1 MIFTLVVQ
9 HFPEVPENMCLH
21 PHSVD
26 PVPKETA
33 RVAKAAFPKG
43 TTYMTMRDEL
53 GAIFED
59 EDFTHLFPS
68 RGQPA
73 MAPWRLALV
82 TIMQF
87 AEGLSDRQAADAVRA
102 RIDWKYALS
111 LELADP
117 GFDASVLCEF
127 RSRLLEGDSERL
139 LFDHLLEKYREMGLV
154 KARGKQRTD
163 STRILAVVRG
173 LNRLELVG
181 ESMRH
186 ALDALAT
193 VAPQWLRE
201 LVHEEWTQRYAR
213 RLDDHRLP
221 KGKEARQ
228 EEAEKIGADGYGLLN
243 EILSEGSPAW
253 LRQIP
258 AVETLRRVWVQNFFY
273 DESANVRWRTSEE
286 GIPRS
291 TDYISSPFDPDCR
304 YARKFTTSW
313 VGYRIHITETCEE
326 GLPNV
331 ITDVQT
337 APGPVAD
344 GDATPLIHEALKE
357 KDLLPE
363 TQFVDTGYLDAE
375 LLAESEKNYGVDLY
389 GPTRPD
395 YKWQARERTGFEAA
409 AFAIDWENEVATC
422 PEGKESLSWTPAID
436 RQNTK
441 VMKIKFSGKDCMP
454 CPSRDL
460 CIRSVKDYKRRTI
473 SIRRPR
479 EHHEALQRAREREGT
494 AEFKAQY
501 TRRAGVEGTISRAVR
516 TCEVRRS
523 RYIGLS
529 KTHLH
534 HLLSATSLS
543 FLRVG
548 EWLMGVPKAKTSRS
562 PFARLMAQP
571 AAA

>member
-1 MIFTLVVQ
+1 
-9 HFPEVPENMCLH
+9 MCLH

-26 PVPKETA
+26 PIPPETI
-33 RVAKAAFPKG
+33 RVAKAAFPKS

-53 GAIFED
+53 GVIFED
-59 EDFTHLFPS
+59 EDFAHLFPR

-111 LELADP
+111 LQLADS

-127 RSRLLEGDSERL
+127 RGRLLEGGSERL
-139 LFDHLLEKYREMGLV
+139 LFDHLLNRYGEMGLV

-186 ALDALAT
+186 ALDVLAT

-201 LVHEEWTQRYAR
+201 RVHEEWTQRYIR
-213 RLDDHRLP
+213 RVDDEKLP
-221 KGKEARQ
+221 KGQQARR
-228 EEAEKIGADGYGLLN
+228 EEAEKIGADGYGLLA
-243 EILSEGSPAW
+243 EVLCEGSPAW
-253 LRQIP
+253 LRQVP
-258 AVETLRRVWVQNFFY
+258 AVETLRKVWVQNFFY
-273 DESANVRWRTSEE
+273 DQNGNVRWRSSEE

-291 TDYISSPFDPDCR
+291 THYINSPLDPDCR

-313 VGYRIHITETCEE
+313 VGYRIHITETCEN
-326 GLPNV
+326 GLPNI

-337 APGPVAD
+337 APAPVAD
-344 GDATPLIHEALKE
+344 GEATPIIHETLKG

-375 LLAESEKNYGVDLY
+375 LLAESKKNYGVDLF

-395 YKWQARERTGFEAA
+395 YRWQARAKQGFGMQDFE
-409 AFAIDWENEVATC
+409 IDWDRKKAIC
-422 PEGKESLSWTPAID
+422 PEGHESVEWTPFVDNRGNDVI
-436 RQNTK
+436 RL
-441 VMKIKFSGKDCMP
+441 KFSTTDCGS
-454 CPSRDL
+454 CPSREL
-460 CIRSVKDYKRRTI
+460 CTQSDAKYPRRRLTIRPKEQY
-473 SIRRPR
+473 
-479 EHHEALQRAREREGT
+479 EALQAAREREGT
-494 AEFKAQY
+494 VEFKAQY
-501 TRRAGVEGTISRAVR
+501 TKRAGIEGTISRAVR

-523 RYIGLS
+523 RYMGLTR
-529 KTHLH
+529 THLH

-548 EWLMGVPKAKTSRS
+548 EWLMGITKPKTRRS
-562 PFARLMAQP
+562 PFARLMAGAVAP
-571 AAA
+571 

>member
-1 MIFTLVVQ
+1 
-9 HFPEVPENMCLH
+9 MCLH
-21 PHSVD
+21 PHSVE
-26 PVPKETA
+26 PVPEETA

-59 EDFTHLFPS
+59 EDFAHLFPR

-117 GFDASVLCEF
+117 GFDASVLSEF
-127 RSRLLEGDSERL
+127 RSRLLEGGAERL
-139 LFDHLLEKYREMGLV
+139 LFDHLLERFREMGLV

-181 ESMRH
+181 ETMRH
-186 ALDALAT
+186 ALDALST
-193 VAPQWLRE
+193 VAPEWLRGR
-201 LVHEEWTQRYAR
+201 VREEWTQRYIR
-213 RLDDHRLP
+213 RLDDEKLP
-221 KGKEARQ
+221 KSKEERQ
-228 EEAEKIGADGYGLLN
+228 AEAEKIGADGYELLGDV
-243 EILSEGSPAW
+243 LSEGSPAW

-258 AVETLRRVWVQNFFY
+258 AVETLRKVWLQNFFY
-273 DESANVRWRTSEE
+273 DQGGNVRWRTSEE

-291 TDYISSPFDPDCR
+291 ARYVNSPIDPDCR

-313 VGYRIHITETCEE
+313 VGYRVHLTETCEE
-326 GLPNV
+326 GLPNI

-337 APGPVAD
+337 APAPIAD
-344 GDATPLIHEALKE
+344 GDATPIIHEALKE
-357 KDLLPE
+357 KDLLPQI
-363 TQFVDTGYLDAE
+363 QFVDTGYLDAE
-375 LLAESEKNYGVDLY
+375 LLVESKRKYGVDLY

-395 YKWQARERTGFEAA
+395 YRWQARAKQGFGMQD
-409 AFAIDWENEVATC
+409 FQIDWDRKKAIC
-422 PEGKESLSWTPAID
+422 PEGHESVEWMPFVDNRGNDVIRL
-436 RQNTK
+436 
-441 VMKIKFSGKDCMP
+441 KFSTTDCGS
-454 CPSRDL
+454 CPSREL
-460 CIRSVKDYKRRTI
+460 CTQSDAKYPRRRLTIRPKEQY
-473 SIRRPR
+473 
-479 EHHEALQRAREREGT
+479 EALQRAREREET
-494 AEFKAQY
+494 ADFKEQY
-501 TRRAGVEGTISRAVR
+501 ARRAGIEGSISRAVR
-516 TCEVRRS
+516 TSEVRRS
-523 RYIGLS
+523 RYIGLA
-529 KTHLH
+529 KTHLQ

-548 EWLMGVPKAKTSRS
+548 EWLMGVPKATTRRS
-562 PFARLMAQP
+562 PFARLMVAP
-571 AAA
+571 VAA

>member
-1 MIFTLVVQ
+1 
-9 HFPEVPENMCLH
+9 MCLH
-21 PHSVD
+21 PRSVD
-26 PVPKETA
+26 PVPEETA
-33 RVAKAAFPKG
+33 RIARAAFPKG
-43 TTYMTMRDEL
+43 TVYMTMKDAL
-53 GAIFED
+53 GEVFED
-59 EDFTHLFPS
+59 EDFAHLFPS

-87 AEGLSDRQAADAVRA
+87 AEGLSDRQAAHAVRA
-102 RIDWKYALS
+102 RIDCKYALS
-111 LELADP
+111 LELDDP
-117 GFDASVLCEF
+117 GFDASVLSEF
-127 RSRLLEGDSERL
+127 RARLLEGGAERL
-139 LFDHLLEKYREMGLV
+139 LFDHILDRFRKMGLV

-186 ALDALAT
+186 ALDVLAT
-193 VAPQWLRE
+193 VAPEWLQER
-201 LVHEEWTQRYAR
+201 VRPEWVERYAR

-221 KGKEARQ
+221 KSKEARQ
-228 EEAEKIGADGYGLLN
+228 GEGEKIGADGHKLLDD
-243 EILSEGSPAW
+243 IYSEDAPAW
-253 LRQIP
+253 LREVP
-258 AVETLRRVWVQNFFY
+258 AVETLRRVWLQNFFY
-273 DESANVRWRTSEE
+273 DQDGNVKWRTSEI
-286 GIPRS
+286 GIPPS
-291 TDYISSPFDPDCR
+291 TKFVGSPFDTEAR

-313 VGYRIHITETCEE
+313 VGYRVHITETLEE
-326 GLPNV
+326 GLPNI

-344 GDATPLIHEALKE
+344 GDATPIIHEALKQ

-375 LLAESEKNYGVDLY
+375 LLAESKKNYGVDLY

-395 YKWQARERTGFEAA
+395 YKWQAREKTGFEAA
-409 AFAIDWENEVATC
+409 AFSIDWENEQATC
-422 PEGKESLSWTPAID
+422 PEGKKSLSWSPAID
-436 RQNTK
+436 RQNNQ
-441 VMKIKFSGKDCMP
+441 VVKIKFSGKDCMP
-454 CPSRDL
+454 CPSREL
-460 CIRSVKDYKRRTI
+460 CIRSVKEYKRRTVTV
-473 SIRRPR
+473 RVK
-479 EHHEALQRAREREGT
+479 EHHEALKMAREREGT
-494 AEFKAQY
+494 ADFKEQY
-501 TRRAGVEGTISRAVR
+501 AKRAGIEGTVSRAVR
-516 TCEVRRS
+516 TCDVRRS
-523 RYIGLS
+523 KYIGLT

-548 EWLMGVPKAKTSRS
+548 EWLMAVPKATTRRS

>member
-1 MIFTLVVQ
+1 
-9 HFPEVPENMCLH
+9 MCLH
-21 PHSVD
+21 PRSVE
-26 PVPKETA
+26 PVPEETT

-43 TTYMTMRDEL
+43 TVYMTMRDEL
-53 GAIFED
+53 GAVVED
-59 EDFTHLFPS
+59 EDFAHLFPR

-87 AEGLSDRQAADAVRA
+87 AEGLSDRQAAEAVRA
-102 RIDWKYALS
+102 RIDCKYALS
-111 LELADP
+111 LELDDP
-117 GFDASVLCEF
+117 GFDASVLSEF
-127 RSRLLEGDSERL
+127 RSRLLEGGSETL
-139 LFDHLLEKYREMGLV
+139 LFDRLLQRYRQMGLL

-186 ALDALAT
+186 ALDVLST
-193 VAPQWLRE
+193 VAPEWLKER
-201 LVHEEWTQRYAR
+201 VRPEWVERYVR

-221 KGKEARQ
+221 KSKEARQ
-228 EEAEKIGADGYGLLN
+228 AEGEKIGADGKKLLDA
-243 EILSEGSPAW
+243 IHSEDTPSWFKEVPAM
-253 LRQIP
+253 
-258 AVETLRRVWVQNFFY
+258 ETLRRVWLQNYFR
-273 DESANVRWRTSEE
+273 DQDGTVRWRTSEV
-286 GIPRS
+286 GIPAS
-291 TDYISSPFDPDCR
+291 TSFVGSPFDLDAR

-313 VGYRIHITETCEE
+313 VGYRVHLTETCEE
-326 GLPNV
+326 GLPNI

-344 GDATPLIHEALKE
+344 GEATPLIHEALE
-357 KDLLPE
+357 ERDLLPDR
-363 TQFVDTGYLDAE
+363 QFVDTGYLDAE
-375 LLAESEKNYGVDLY
+375 LLAESKQNYGVDLY

-395 YKWQARERTGFEAA
+395 YKWQAREGSGFEAA
-409 AFAIDWENEVATC
+409 AFTIDWENEVAIC
-422 PEGKESLSWTPAID
+422 PEGKQSLSWTPAID
-436 RQNTK
+436 RQDTK

-460 CIRSVKDYKRRTI
+460 CIRSVKDYKRRTV

-479 EHHEALQRAREREGT
+479 EHHEALQRARERERT
-494 AEFKAQY
+494 AEFKAEY
-501 TRRAGVEGTISRAVR
+501 TRRAGIEGTVSRAVR
-516 TCEVRRS
+516 TCDVRRS
-523 RYIGLS
+523 RYIGLN

-548 EWLMGVPKAKTSRS
+548 EWLMGVPKAKTRRS
-562 PFARLMAQP
+562 PFARLMSEP
-571 AAA
+571 LAA

>member
-1 MIFTLVVQ
+1 
-9 HFPEVPENMCLH
+9 MCLH
-21 PHSVD
+21 PRSVD
-26 PVPKETA
+26 PVPEETA
-33 RVAKAAFPKG
+33 RVARAAFPKG
-43 TTYMTMRDEL
+43 TLYMTMRDTL
-53 GAIFED
+53 GEVFED
-59 EDFTHLFPS
+59 EDFAHLFPR

-73 MAPWRLALV
+73 MAPCRLALV

-102 RIDWKYALS
+102 RIDCKYALS
-111 LELADP
+111 LELDDP
-117 GFDASVLCEF
+117 GFDASVLSEF
-127 RSRLLEGDSERL
+127 RTRLLEGGSESL
-139 LFDHLLEKYREMGLV
+139 LFDHLLERFREMKLV

-181 ESMRH
+181 ETMRH
-186 ALDALAT
+186 ALDVLST
-193 VAPQWLRE
+193 VAPEWLKER
-201 LVHEEWTQRYAR
+201 VRPEWVKLYVR
-213 RLDDHRLP
+213 RLDEHRLP
-221 KGKEARQ
+221 KSKEARQ
-228 EEAEKIGADGYGLLN
+228 AEGEKIGADGHELLDA
-243 EILSEGSPAW
+243 IYSQDAPSW
-253 LRQIP
+253 LREAP
-258 AVETLRRVWVQNFFY
+258 AVQTLRRVWMQNY
-273 DESANVRWRTSEE
+273 LREQDGSVKWRTSEI
-286 GIPRS
+286 GIPPS
-291 TDYISSPFDPDCR
+291 TKFVGSPFDPEAR

-326 GLPNV
+326 GLPNI
-331 ITDVQT
+331 ITDVQS

-344 GDATPLIHEALKE
+344 GDATPIIHEALKE

-375 LLAESEKNYGVDLY
+375 LLAESRKNYGVDLF

-395 YKWQARERTGFEAA
+395 YKWQARENTGFEAA
-409 AFAIDWENEVATC
+409 TFTIDWENEVAIC
-422 PEGKESLSWTPAID
+422 PEGKKSISWSPAID
-436 RQNTK
+436 RQDNK

-460 CIRSVKDYKRRTI
+460 CIRSVKEYKRRSVT
-473 SIRRPR
+473 IRRPK
-479 EHHEALQRAREREGT
+479 EHHEALQKARERERT
-494 AEFKAQY
+494 AEFRAQY
-501 TRRAGVEGTISRAVR
+501 AKRAGVEGTVSRAVR

-548 EWLMGVPKAKTSRS
+548 EWLMGMPKATTRRS

>member
-1 MIFTLVVQ
+1 
-9 HFPEVPENMCLH
+9 MCLH

-33 RVAKAAFPKG
+33 RVANAAFSKG

-59 EDFTHLFPS
+59 EDFAHLFPS

-111 LELADP
+111 LELADS
-117 GFDASVLCEF
+117 GFDASVLSEF
-127 RSRLLEGDSERL
+127 RSRLLEGGAEKL
-139 LFDHLLEKYREMGLV
+139 LFDHLLERYREMGLV
-154 KARGKQRTD
+154 KERGKQRTD
-163 STRILAVVRG
+163 SARILAAVRG

-181 ESMRH
+181 ETMRH
-186 ALDALAT
+186 ALDVLAT
-193 VAPQWLRE
+193 VAPEWLQQR
-201 LVHEEWTQRYAR
+201 VRPEWVERYVR
-213 RLDDHRLP
+213 RLDDHRLS
-221 KGKEARQ
+221 KSKEARQ
-228 EEAEKIGADGYGLLN
+228 AEGEKIGADGHELLDA
-243 EILSEGSPAW
+243 IYSEDASAW
-253 LRQIP
+253 LREIP
-258 AVETLRRVWVQNFFY
+258 AVETLRLVWIQNFFH
-273 DESANVRWRTSEE
+273 DQNGDVKWRTSEI
-286 GIPRS
+286 GIPPS
-291 TDYISSPFDPDCR
+291 TKFVGSPFDPEAR

-313 VGYRIHITETCEE
+313 VGYRVHITETCEE
-326 GLPNV
+326 GLPNI
-331 ITDVQT
+331 ITDVQS

-344 GDATPLIHEALKE
+344 GDATPLIHEALKRRN
-357 KDLLPE
+357 LLPE

-375 LLAESEKNYGVDLY
+375 LLAESKKDYGVDLY

-395 YKWQARERTGFEAA
+395 YKWQAREKTGFEAA
-409 AFAIDWENEVATC
+409 AFAIDWEGEVATC
-422 PEGKESLSWTPAID
+422 PEGKKSLSWTPAID
-436 RQNTK
+436 RQDTK

-479 EHHEALQRAREREGT
+479 EHHEALQRARRREGT

-501 TRRAGVEGTISRAVR
+501 TKRAGIEGTVSRAVR

-523 RYIGLS
+523 RYIGLT

-534 HLLSATSLS
+534 HLLSAISLS
-543 FLRVG
+543 FLRVA
-548 EWLMGVPKAKTSRS
+548 EWLMEVPKAKTRCS
-562 PFARLMAQP
+562 PFARFMAQP

>member
-1 MIFTLVVQ
+1 
-9 HFPEVPENMCLH
+9 MCLH
-21 PHSVD
+21 PHSVE
-26 PVPKETA
+26 PVPEETA

-59 EDFTHLFPS
+59 EDFAHLFPR

-117 GFDASVLCEF
+117 GFDASVLSEF
-127 RSRLLEGDSERL
+127 RSRLLEGGAERL
-139 LFDHLLEKYREMGLV
+139 LFDHLLERFREMGLV

-181 ESMRH
+181 ETMRH
-186 ALDALAT
+186 ALDALST
-193 VAPQWLRE
+193 VAPEWLRGR
-201 LVHEEWTQRYAR
+201 VREEWTQRYIR
-213 RLDDHRLP
+213 RLDDEKLP
-221 KGKEARQ
+221 KSKEERQ
-228 EEAEKIGADGYGLLN
+228 AEAEKIGADGYELLGDV
-243 EILSEGSPAW
+243 LSEGSPAW

-258 AVETLRRVWVQNFFY
+258 AVETLRKVWLQNFFY
-273 DESANVRWRTSEE
+273 DQGGNVRWRTSEE

-291 TDYISSPFDPDCR
+291 ARYVNSPIDPDCR

-313 VGYRIHITETCEE
+313 VGYRVHLTETCEE
-326 GLPNV
+326 GLPNI

-337 APGPVAD
+337 APAPIAD
-344 GDATPLIHEALKE
+344 GDATPIIHEALKE
-357 KDLLPE
+357 KDLLPQI
-363 TQFVDTGYLDAE
+363 QFVDTGYLDAE
-375 LLAESEKNYGVDLY
+375 LLVESKRKYGVDLY

-395 YKWQARERTGFEAA
+395 YRWQARAKQGFGMQD
-409 AFAIDWENEVATC
+409 FQIDWDRKKAIC
-422 PEGKESLSWTPAID
+422 PEGHESVEWMPFVDNRGNDVIRL
-436 RQNTK
+436 
-441 VMKIKFSGKDCMP
+441 KFSTTDCGS
-454 CPSRDL
+454 CPSREL
-460 CIRSVKDYKRRTI
+460 CTQSDAKYPRRRLTIRPKEQY
-473 SIRRPR
+473 
-479 EHHEALQRAREREGT
+479 EALQRAREREET
-494 AEFKAQY
+494 ADFKEPYA
-501 TRRAGVEGTISRAVR
+501 RRARIEGSISRAVR
-516 TCEVRRS
+516 TSEVRRS
-523 RYIGLS
+523 RYIGLA
-529 KTHLH
+529 KTHLQ

-548 EWLMGVPKAKTSRS
+548 EWLMAVPKATTRRS

>member
-1 MIFTLVVQ
+1 
-9 HFPEVPENMCLH
+9 MCLH

-26 PVPKETA
+26 PVPEETA
-33 RVAKAAFPKG
+33 RVARAAFPKG
-43 TTYMTMRDEL
+43 TVYMTMKDAL
-53 GAIFED
+53 GEVFED
-59 EDFTHLFPS
+59 EDFAHLFPS

-87 AEGLSDRQAADAVRA
+87 AEGLSDRQAADAVRG
-102 RIDWKYALS
+102 RIDCKYALS
-111 LELADP
+111 LKLDDP
-117 GFDASVLCEF
+117 GFDGSVLSEF
-127 RSRLLEGDSERL
+127 RTRLLEGGSERL
-139 LFDHLLEKYREMGLV
+139 LFDHILDRFREMGLV

-173 LNRLELVG
+173 LNRLGLVG
-181 ESMRH
+181 ETMRH
-186 ALDALAT
+186 TLDILAT
-193 VAPQWLRE
+193 VAPEWLQER
-201 LVHEEWTQRYAR
+201 VRPEWVERYVR
-213 RLDDHRLP
+213 RLDLEKLP
-221 KGKEARQ
+221 KSKEARQ
-228 EEAEKIGADGYGLLN
+228 EEAEKIGVDGYELLV
-243 EILSEGSPAW
+243 EVLSEGSHGW

-258 AVETLRRVWVQNFFY
+258 AVETLRKVWLQNFFY
-273 DESANVRWRTSEE
+273 DESGNVRWRTSEE

-291 TDYISSPFDPDCR
+291 TQYINSPLDPDCR

-313 VGYRIHITETCEE
+313 VGYRIHLTETCED
-326 GLPNV
+326 GLPNI

-337 APGPVAD
+337 APAPVAD
-344 GDATPLIHEALKE
+344 GEATPLIHEALKE

-363 TQFVDTGYLDAE
+363 RQFVDTGYLDAE
-375 LLAESEKNYGVDLY
+375 LLAESKKNYGVDLY

-395 YKWQARERTGFEAA
+395 YKWQAREKSGFEAA
-409 AFAIDWENEVATC
+409 SFTIDWDNEVATC
-422 PEGKESLSWTPAID
+422 PEGKKSLSWSPAID

-460 CIRSVKDYKRRTI
+460 CIRSVKDYKRRTVT
-473 SIRRPR
+473 IRRPR
-479 EHHEALQRAREREGT
+479 EHHEALQRAREREET
-494 AEFKAQY
+494 AEFKAEY

-523 RYIGLS
+523 RYIGLT

-548 EWLMGVPKAKTSRS
+548 EWLMGIPKATTRRS
-562 PFARLMAQP
+562 PFARLMAEP
-571 AAA
+571 VAA

>member
-1 MIFTLVVQ
+1 
-9 HFPEVPENMCLH
+9 MCLH
-21 PHSVD
+21 PRSVD
-26 PVPKETA
+26 PVPEQTA

-43 TTYMTMRDEL
+43 TIYMTMSDEL

-59 EDFTHLFPS
+59 EDFADLFPR

-87 AEGLSDRQAADAVRA
+87 AEGLSDRQAADAVRG

-111 LELADP
+111 LELADA
-117 GFDASVLCEF
+117 GFDASVLSEF
-127 RSRLLEGDSERL
+127 RSRLLEGDAERL
-139 LFDHLLEKYREMGLV
+139 LFDHLLERFRDMGLV

-181 ESMRH
+181 ETMRH
-186 ALDALAT
+186 ALNVLAT
-193 VAPQWLRE
+193 VAPEWLRE
-201 LVHEEWTQRYAR
+201 RVRPEWVKLYAR

-221 KGKEARQ
+221 KSKEARQ
-228 EEAEKIGADGYGLLN
+228 GEGEKIGADGHELLKA
-243 EILSEGSPAW
+243 IYSEDAPSW
-253 LRQIP
+253 LRELP
-258 AVETLRRVWVQNFFY
+258 AVETLRKVWMQNYFREQ
-273 DESANVRWRTSEE
+273 DGSVKWRTSEI
-286 GIPRS
+286 GIPPS
-291 TDYISSPFDPDCR
+291 TKFVGSPFDLEAR
-304 YARKFTTSW
+304 YARKYTTSW
-313 VGYRIHITETCEE
+313 VGYRVHLTETCEE
-326 GLPNV
+326 GLPNI

-344 GDATPLIHEALKE
+344 GNATPIIHEALKK

-375 LLAESEKNYGVDLY
+375 LLAESKQNYGVDLF

-395 YKWQARERTGFEAA
+395 YKWQARESTGFEAA
-409 AFAIDWENEVATC
+409 SFTIDWENEVAIC
-422 PEGKESLSWTPAID
+422 PEGKRSLSWTPAID
-436 RQNTK
+436 RQDAKT
-441 VMKIKFSGKDCMP
+441 MKIKFSSKDCMP
-454 CPSRDL
+454 CPSRDS
-460 CIRSVKDYKRRTI
+460 CIRSVKKYKRRTVT
-473 SIRRPR
+473 IRRPR
-479 EHHEALQRAREREGT
+479 EHHEALQRARRREETADFKAEYTKRAGIEGT
-494 AEFKAQY
+494 
-501 TRRAGVEGTISRAVR
+501 VSRAVR
-516 TCEVRRS
+516 TCEIRRS

-548 EWLMGVPKAKTSRS
+548 EWLMGVPRATTRRS
-562 PFARLMAQP
+562 PFARLMAGP
-571 AAA
+571 VAA